1 MGKNISSFKLY
12 EQINPLRFNE
22 LTPEAKKKAIET
34 IREEMWEGKHGGYDI
49 AEWVVDD
56 DYLFEPTHKELEEVF
71 GSKYNADLKDHPMI
85 GNNREDISYIAKDDQ
100 NYYLHCARAL
110 DINHDEMFLSWL
122 GFSLIFWYDTSYDF
136 RDKGTYTKIE
146 FEFQGDEDDFTPY
159 QIELWE
165 KEADAASERWETHM
179 SDVLDRITESI
190 EDQYS
195 DSGIEE
201 RIESNDIL
209 FDEEGNTVE

>member
-34 IREEMWEGKHGGYDI
+34 VREEMWEGKHGGYDI
-49 AEWVVDD
+49 AEWVIDD

-71 GSKYNADLKDHPMI
+71 GSRYNDDLKDHPMI
-85 GNNREDISYIAKDDQ
+85 GNDREDISYIAKDDQ
-100 NYYLHCARAL
+100 NYYLHCAKAL
-110 DINHDEMFLSWL
+110 DINHEEMFLSWL
-122 GFSLIFWYDTSYDF
+122 GFSLIFWYDTSYEF
-136 RDKGTYTKIE
+136 IDKGTYTKIE
-146 FEFQGDEDDFTPY
+146 FEFQGDEDDFTPR

-165 KEADAASERWETHM
+165 KEADAATERWETHM
-179 SDVLDRITESI
+179 SEVLDKITEGI
-190 EDQYS
+190 EEQYS
-195 DSGIEE
+195 DEGIEE
-201 RIESNDIL
+201 RIENNDIL

>member
-22 LTPEAKKKAIET
+22 LAPEAKKKAIET

-71 GSKYNADLKDHPMI
+71 GSKYNDDLKEHPMI

-100 NYYLHCARAL
+100 NYYLHCAKAL
-110 DINHDEMFLSWL
+110 DVNHLEMFLSWL
-122 GFSLIFWYDTSYDF
+122 GFSLIFWYDTSYEFLD
-136 RDKGTYTKIE
+136 RGTYTEIE
-146 FEFQGDEDDFTPY
+146 FEFLSDEDDFTPQ

-165 KEADAASERWETHM
+165 KEVIVATDRWKNHM
-179 SDVLDRITESI
+179 SSVLDRITESI

>member
-34 IREEMWEGKHGGYDI
+34 VREEMWEGKHGGYDI
-49 AEWVVDD
+49 AEWVIDD

-71 GSKYNADLKDHPMI
+71 GSKYNDDLKDHPMI
-85 GNNREDISYIAKDDQ
+85 GNDREDISYIAKDDQ
-100 NYYLHCARAL
+100 NYYLHCAKAL
-110 DINHDEMFLSWL
+110 DINHEEMFLSWL
-122 GFSLIFWYDTSYDF
+122 GFSLIFWYDTSYEF
-136 RDKGTYTKIE
+136 IDKGTYTKIE
-146 FEFQGDEDDFTPY
+146 FEFQGDEDDFTPR

-165 KEADAASERWETHM
+165 KEADAATERWETHM
-179 SDVLDRITESI
+179 SDVLDKITEGI
-190 EDQYS
+190 EEQYS
-195 DSGIEE
+195 DEGIEE
-201 RIESNDIL
+201 RIENNDIL